1 MQENITELTD
11 EYIIGDML
19 HSARVFLIIGIVI
32 LIMVIVVFAFKK
44 KINMPFSRIAFLF
57 IFGIL
62 LAGGA
67 IFIGVRTLLGLKDF
81 TVIET
86 VVTDKKCVEEY
97 DPTGT
102 KKNGKKKTTD
112 KYYVYFENGFPP
124 DTSGSGYAA
133 ANIGDH
139 VYIAN
144 INKSGATQ
152 YYYGDSYLYTGSH
165 LEKEKE

>member
-1 MQENITELTD
+1 MQENIKELTD

-62 LAGGA
+62 LAVGS

-102 KKNGKKKTTD
+102 KKMVRKKQ
-112 KYYVYFENGFPP
+112 P
-124 DTSGSGYAA
+124 TSIMFISKMAFHR
-133 ANIGDH
+133 ILP
-139 VYIAN
+139 
-144 INKSGATQ
+144 GADMPQ
-152 YYYGDSYLYTGSH
+152 RILGIMCI
-165 LEKEKE
+165 